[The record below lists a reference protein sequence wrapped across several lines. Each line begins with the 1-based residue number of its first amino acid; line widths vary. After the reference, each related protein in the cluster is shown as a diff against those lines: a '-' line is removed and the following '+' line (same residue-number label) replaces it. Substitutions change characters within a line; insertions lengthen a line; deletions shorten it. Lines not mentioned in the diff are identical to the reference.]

1 MPDPWR
7 RYVAIGDSFTEGL
20 CDDLGPDGRHI
31 GWADRL
37 AQDLADRWGGV
48 DYANLAIRGRLVR
61 QVVDEQVPA
70 AVALGPDLVTF
81 AAGVND
87 CLRSGF
93 DLDATATAAE
103 HGVRDLRA
111 SGADVL
117 VVAFGD
123 PSRRSRVLGS
133 IRDRIRDY
141 NSALEAIAALYGAR
155 VMRFWDL
162 AVFDD
167 DDLWDE
173 DRLHLSP
180 AGHRLAASAALEALG
195 LGDDAW
201 RTPTPL
207 GRPPHVGART
217 LGHARWVGRHAG
229 PWVLRR
235 LRGESSGDGVA
246 PKRPGWTRVPP
257 RLS

>member
-1 MPDPWR
+1 VPEPWR
-7 RYVAIGDSFTEGL
+7 RYVAIGDSFTEGM
-20 CDDLGPDGRHI
+20 CDVIGPDGRHV

-37 AQDLADRWGGV
+37 AQALADRWGGIE
-48 DYANLAIRGRLVR
+48 YANLAIRGRLVR

-93 DLDATATAAE
+93 DLDATATAFE
-103 HGVRDLRA
+103 WGVRDLR
-111 SGADVL
+111 GAGTDVL

-133 IRDRIRDY
+133 IRDRIRAY
-141 NSALEAIAALYGAR
+141 NTAVEAIAVEYGCR

-180 AGHRLAASAALEALG
+180 AGHRLACSAALAALG
-195 LGDDAW
+195 LGDDGW

-207 GRPPHVGART
+207 PGPPPAGTRA
-217 LGHARWVGRHAG
+217 LGHARWIGRHAA

-235 LRGESSGDGVA
+235 LRGESSGDGME
-246 PKRPGWTRVPP
+246 PKRPDWTRVPP
-257 RLS
+257 QA

>member
-1 MPDPWR
+1 MPESWR

-20 CDDLGPDGRHI
+20 CDELGSDGRHV

-37 AQDLADRWGGV
+37 AQVLADRGGGIE
-48 DYANLAIRGRLVR
+48 YANLAIRGRLLR
-61 QVVDEQVPA
+61 QVVEEQVPA

-93 DLDATATAAE
+93 DLDATATACE
-103 HGVRDLRA
+103 SGVRDLRA

-133 IRDRIRDY
+133 VRDRIRDF
-141 NSALEAIAALYGAR
+141 NSAVEAIAAIHGCR
-155 VMRFWDL
+155 VMRFWDV

-180 AGHRLAASAALEALG
+180 AGHRVAASAAVAALG

-207 GRPPHVGART
+207 GRPPRVASRAV
-217 LGHARWVGRHAG
+217 GHARWTRRHAA
-229 PWVLRR
+229 PWVIRR
-235 LRGESSGDGVA
+235 LRGESSGDGIA
-246 PKRPGWTRVPP
+246 PKRPDWTWVPP
-257 RLS
+257 RA

>member
-1 MPDPWR
+1 MAEPWR
-7 RYVAIGDSFTEGL
+7 RYAALGDSFTEGL
-20 CDDLGPDGRHI
+20 CDDLAPDGRHI

-37 AQDLADRWGGV
+37 AQHLADRAGGV
-48 DYANLAIRGRLVR
+48 EYANLAIRGRLLR

-70 AVALGPDLVTF
+70 AIALGPDLVTF

-87 CLRSGF
+87 SLRSGF
-93 DLDATATAAE
+93 DLDATATACERA
-103 HGVRDLRA
+103 VRSLRA

-117 VVAFGD
+117 LVAFGD

-133 IRDRIRDY
+133 VRERIRAY
-141 NSALEAIAALYGAR
+141 NTAVEAIAALYGCR

-180 AGHRLAASAALEALG
+180 AGHRLAALAALEALG
-195 LGDDAW
+195 LGDARW
-201 RTPTPL
+201 RTPSPL
-207 GRPPHVGART
+207 GRPPHPGARA
-217 LGHARWVGRHAG
+217 LGHARWARRHAA
-229 PWVLRR
+229 PWVVRR
-235 LRGESSGDGVA
+235 LRGESSGDGID
-246 PKRPGWTRVPP
+246 PKRPAWTWVPP
-257 RLS
+257 AG